1 MPSAAQPSSKTWVTI
16 LDCLGRKQMFKTGQ
30 NPRSWPQDYCSLSR
44 WIPIMF
50 WSRLSDHQIFHCRF
64 SHNTYAVWL
73 FIEIIKRYG
82 ILYFPTHHHDF
93 KSWYLMVPPSSPYDH
108 PPPKFVGARSEKHHN
123 LCFSRSLILRNFSK
137 HRPEVVIQTFIKC
150 WCGTKDSAR
159 CNGRQKRS
167 MKNVSCPQNSHH
179 TVGEMRLSDETTWK

>member
-1 MPSAAQPSSKTWVTI
+1 MPSAPQPSSKTWVTI

-64 SHNTYAVWL
+64 SHNTSCSLATHRDYQAIWHTL
-73 FIEIIKRYG
+73 FSYSSSWFLRVD
-82 ILYFPTHHHDF
+82 ILWCHLLSRMIT
-93 KSWYLMVPPSSPYDH
+93 

-123 LCFSRSLILRNFSK
+123 LCLSRSLILRNFSK
-137 HRPEVVIQTFIKC
+137 HRPEVVI
-150 WCGTKDSAR
+150 
-159 CNGRQKRS
+159 
-167 MKNVSCPQNSHH
+167 
-179 TVGEMRLSDETTWK
+179 